1 MAVLKK
7 EFSTPNYLK
16 LPQLCGLKTD
26 LIEEILFTY
35 NKGVFNAYSY
45 VSIMW
50 CIEFS

>member
-35 NKGVFNAYSY
+35 IIKAFLMRILMSL
-45 VSIMW
+45 
-50 CIEFS
+50 